1 MILIRA
7 LAFLLH
13 FTLVPVAVGRLIT
26 YRSQNHILKSPT
38 VRYVTG
44 FFGAQAIF
52 FLLNFGFLWY
62 QNKTM
67 TTQLIVG
74 GFHRL
79 TITYSVIVAALVILW
94 FVLDFKTFKKD
105 LLSYRIRINTMLH
118 EVKYNKLTIV
128 YAIIF
133 TILVVLQLYAAYR
146 YEVNEWSYDD
156 YDYVVTSVDDI
167 DSDMITNVNFITG
180 EAPYTS
186 PKRAAQSWTTYIS
199 YLSVVSS
206 FDVTTVCHTILPVI
220 LLLVAYGIYFYMAK
234 FLFAKLEDRMIFM
247 VILATAYIMGMFS
260 HYSPTFRLLCT
271 LWQGKAVLTALVVP
285 FLICF
290 LSRVFASELDNKV
303 ACVIALISLGA
314 CSLTVST
321 VFVMVMTVL
330 GIFISMSIYHRKIY
344 GVRYL
349 LAGLF
354 GPFVQSIVYI
364 CVALLLKRQWEPKFF
379 INLWNGLIS

>member
-26 YRSQNHILKSPT
+26 YRSKNHILKSAT
-38 VRYVTG
+38 VRYITG
-44 FFGAQAIF
+44 FFGVQALI

-79 TITYSVIVAALVILW
+79 TITYSVIIAAIVILW
-94 FVLDFKTFKKD
+94 FILDWKNFKKD
-105 LLSYRIRINTMLH
+105 TVAYRIRFNTLIH
-118 EVKYNKLTIV
+118 ELKVNRSNTV

-133 TILVVLQLYAAYR
+133 CALIVVQLYAAYR

-199 YLSVVSS
+199 YLAVVSS

-234 FLFAKLEDRMIFM
+234 FLFSKLEDRMIFM
-247 VILATAYIMGMFS
+247 IILSTAYIMGMFS

-271 LWQGKAVLTALVVP
+271 LWQGKAVLTAVVVP

-290 LSRVFASELDNKV
+290 LSRAFASEIDNKV
-303 ACVIALISLGA
+303 ACVICLISLGA

-321 VFVMVMTVL
+321 VFVLVMTVC
-330 GIFISMSIYHRKIY
+330 GIFISMSIYHRRIY
-344 GVRYL
+344 AVRYL

-354 GPFVQSIVYI
+354 GPLVQSIVYI
-364 CVALLLKRQWEPKFF
+364 CVALLLQRQWEPKFF